1 MKRFRDLSDP
11 FSKNQ
16 PALGFLDELKQP
28 YHAELPYGFG
38 EREALSCEVRIDK
51 LSLIVDFPDG
61 EGLLCTSFDDLF
73 AFFALSGISVSD
85 DGLPFYIRQCDTE
98 HFEEYII
105 SVTGESITLSA
116 GDTEGIRR
124 GLIYIQDECLRR
136 GGPFLTIGEVRRYPF
151 IKTRISRCFFTP
163 PSHSPDGDYI
173 NELSD
178 DIDYYDE
185 NYLVRLMHDGINALW
200 IGAHFG
206 ELVSTS
212 VIPEYG
218 EGGEKKIAKLKAVV
232 EKCRKYGIGIYL
244 FAVEP
249 QSGYDNPIFNRHT
262 ELHAESEWPIN
273 HFCPSLPSC
282 EKHIKES
289 IQKVFSAVPNLRGLI
304 DITAGEA
311 ETGCGSAEK
320 FTCKRC
326 KKRFGTLG
334 KTLAYTE
341 KIIADALYEVAPEA
355 EFISWTYA
363 QRMWNFDDVRDAC
376 RNRDKRVIHME
387 NFEDY
392 GRPWQ
397 LGKKRLAIDYWLSY
411 AGPGELMR
419 CAIEENRP
427 RGIRTYAKIQAC
439 SSHEISTVPYVPVPG
454 LLYDKYKA
462 LRENGISG
470 VLQCWYFGNY
480 PCLMNKSACEL
491 SFEPFF
497 DKKEDFL
504 EYISK
509 TYFGE
514 DYALARE
521 AYSLFERGYSN
532 FPVSVSFEWYGPM
545 QDSPVAPLRL
555 LPIDLHMPETWVAKS
570 MPGGDRIGEAIRD
583 GHTLGEILTLLSEM
597 TEKWKAGEEKFK
609 SISTYGKMARSE
621 QISVASAISVLF
633 ESGYNVMRFYHLR
646 HRLGILDGDC
656 VEILREMRKIVN
668 SEMKNSNRLIDL
680 CEADARLGYHS
691 EANGYKFFKEK
702 LLWRIDL
709 LKRLLDTE
717 FPYVEKRILRGE
729 YPLEFYRAEGEGL
742 SSYTIREQNIDSAKI
757 VPFDEKSE
765 YTYLCAAEKDGE
777 ITLCFKLVSAGDDSL
792 LIRPEFHLF
801 MPTTEFEL
809 SDGELVLKPNPYTSF
824 VDERL
829 IELAKKLR
837 VEYKRYGDDAIYA
850 LSFTR
855 RDFELLENEPFRLAV
870 TRRGKHPDIL
880 KSGERRFFSIIDED
894 YSTDEYFFFIK

>member
-1 MKRFRDLSDP
+1 MKRFRALSDP

-16 PALGFLDELKQP
+16 PSLGFLDELKQP

-38 EREALSCEVRIDK
+38 EREALSCEVRLDK

-85 DGLPFYIRQCDTE
+85 DGLPFYIRQCETE

-124 GLIYIQDECLRR
+124 GLIYIQDECLHR
-136 GGPFLTIGEVRRYPF
+136 GGPFLPIGEVRRYPF

-173 NELSD
+173 NELSSD
-178 DIDYYDE
+178 VDYYDE
-185 NYLVRLMHDGINALW
+185 NYLLRLMHDGINALW

-206 ELVSTS
+206 ELVSSS

-218 EGGEKKIAKLKAVV
+218 EGGDRRLAKLASVV
-232 EKCRKYGIGIYL
+232 EKCRRYGIGIYL

-249 QSGYDNPIFNRHT
+249 QSGYDNPIFERHT
-262 ELHAESEWPIN
+262 ELHADSNWQIR
-273 HFCPSLPSC
+273 HFCPSNPEC
-282 EKHIKES
+282 EKHLRES
-289 IQKVFSAVPNLRGLI
+289 IKKIFSAVPHLRGII

-334 KTLAYTE
+334 RTLAYTE
-341 KIIADALYEVAPEA
+341 KIIAEAMAEYAPSA

-363 QRMWNFDDVRDAC
+363 QRMWDFEDVRDAC
-376 RNRDKRVIHME
+376 RHRDGRVINMQ
-387 NFEDY
+387 NFEDC
-392 GRPWQ
+392 GRPVQ

-411 AGPGELMR
+411 AGPGELIK
-419 CAIEENRP
+419 CALAENRP
-427 RGIRTYAKIQAC
+427 RGVKTYAKLQVC

-462 LRENGISG
+462 LRENGVSG

-480 PCLMNKSACEL
+480 PCIMNKSACEL

-497 DKKEDFL
+497 DTKEEFL
-504 EYISK
+504 DYIGK

-514 DYALARE
+514 DYATSRE
-521 AYSLFERGYSN
+521 AYSLFEAGYSQ

-583 GHTLGEILTLLSEM
+583 GHTLDEILALLSEM
-597 TEKWKAGEEKFK
+597 SEKWKRGAEKFSEINSHDK
-609 SISTYGKMARSE
+609 RARTE
-621 QISVASAISVLF
+621 QQSVASAIAVLF
-633 ESGYNVMRFYHLR
+633 DSGYNVTKFYALR
-646 HRLGILDGDC
+646 HKLGILDGDPAK
-656 VEILREMRKIVN
+656 LLSEMRGIVDSEIEN
-668 SEMKNSNRLIDL
+668 SRKLIEL
-680 CEADARLGYHS
+680 CKRDSRLGYHS
-691 EANGYKFFKEK
+691 EANGYKFFPEK
-702 LLWRIDL
+702 LLWRIGELEKL
-709 LKRLLDTE
+709 LVTE
-717 FPYVEKRILRGE
+717 FPYVEGRISEGK

-742 SSYTIREQNIDSAKI
+742 SSYEIREEEIEKAGEIS
-757 VPFDEKSE
+757 FDESSPYTHLSASEQEGRVKVKIRMLDGKS
-765 YTYLCAAEKDGE
+765 D
-777 ITLCFKLVSAGDDSL
+777 KLIVK
-792 LIRPEFHLF
+792 PEFHLF
-801 MPTTEFEL
+801 MPTTQFEL
-809 SDGELVLKPNPYTSF
+809 SGGKLVLKPNPYTSF
-824 VDERL
+824 IEEKLAELRSKLSVDYCETDGC
-829 IELAKKLR
+829 A
-837 VEYKRYGDDAIYA
+837 EYT
-850 LSFTR
+850 LSFNR
-855 RDFELLENEPFRLAV
+855 ADFDMKPSEPFRLAI
-870 TRRGKHPDIL
+870 TRYGKHPDIL
-880 KSGERRFFSIIDED
+880 KTGERRFFSIIDGD
-894 YSTDEYFFFIK
+894 YSPDEYFFFIK